1 MILFKNFS
9 KKLPGFSL
17 LEAMAAIALTG
28 YMLTALM
35 NLLFFLMQNSY
46 SKHQGIES
54 LLLLKNFWYETD
66 RSKKMNPDDTKKKFE
81 KKTDIQ
87 NMELIIEIKKPDT
100 KNKKLEEI
108 ESLEII
114 TVTAINNLGKIAQ
127 KEQLLFFGIKEKKVE
142 KEPQKEKS
150 S

>member
-81 KKTDIQ
+81 KKTLQQHSRRQ
-87 NMELIIEIKKPDT
+87 NAKQ
-100 KNKKLEEI
+100 
-108 ESLEII
+108 S
-114 TVTAINNLGKIAQ
+114 
-127 KEQLLFFGIKEKKVE
+127 
-142 KEPQKEKS
+142 
-150 S
+150 